1 MWVQIIRVCR
11 AGNSLHLSSYTH
23 LSFDVKTE
31 SLQCTLTTLIL
42 NLLVFVQNYYNV
54 YGGQQQLPSYYAYVG
69 SRSTLPIHSF
79 IQKFIFFPS
88 NISFHSLY
96 YYISLLS
103 IYLSH
108 THTST
113 LKCIIIKFH
122 TWTCLFIEKI
132 PLIPSLSKPSFVPT
146 LFMNPGLS
154 TSVLLS

>member
-1 MWVQIIRVCR
+1 MHFNDFNFEFTCVC
-11 AGNSLHLSSYTH
+11 AEL
-23 LSFDVKTE
+23 
-31 SLQCTLTTLIL
+31 LQCIWWPTTVTIL
-42 NLLVFVQNYYNV
+42 LRLCRIWVHI
-54 YGGQQQLPSYYAYVG
+54 A
-69 SRSTLPIHSF
+69 HSF
-79 IQKFIFFPS
+79 IHSKVYLLSFFPS

-122 TWTCLFIEKI
+122 TWTCLFIEVI